1 MSQLLCLQQS
11 NSCFPKHGKFTVVT
25 ASSEGVWGFGE
36 WGDRLHSCSGY
47 SISLHAIVT
56 MIYFQLSSIKISWI
70 HKICPLL
77 PAPTPYK
84 CKSLSLCILL
94 WLLCLKKW
102 WQPAFPSLCISG
114 TTAHN
119 QYQWPPSEKSLWL
132 PKESEI
138 CLGVYL
144 AMYRALSYVNGECV
158 HTLMVRD
165 IICVLSSNPVKI
177 SICLLMHWILIAS
190 LAQKEARRAD

>member
-1 MSQLLCLQQS
+1 MASQLLCLQQS

-84 CKSLSLCILL
+84 DTNAKASHCVFFFGSCASKSDGSQLSLPFASQVPLLIINTNGPHHKSLSD
-94 WLLCLKKW
+94 
-102 WQPAFPSLCISG
+102 
-114 TTAHN
+114 
-119 QYQWPPSEKSLWL
+119 Y
-132 PKESEI
+132 PKNPRFAWES
-138 CLGVYL
+138 
-144 AMYRALSYVNGECV
+144 
-158 HTLMVRD
+158 T
-165 IICVLSSNPVKI
+165 
-177 SICLLMHWILIAS
+177 
-190 LAQKEARRAD
+190 

>member
-1 MSQLLCLQQS
+1 MGRQTTFLFWLFDIFACD
-11 NSCFPKHGKFTVVT
+11 CDHDIF
-25 ASSEGVWGFGE
+25 
-36 WGDRLHSCSGY
+36 
-47 SISLHAIVT
+47 SIKQHQNIMDTQDLPPSPCPHAIQR
-56 MIYFQLSSIKISWI
+56 YQ
-70 HKICPLL
+70 
-77 PAPTPYK
+77 